1 MMVSLKLIKI
11 IPYFILSCSCLSGC
25 IVLSKA
31 DDLAVLGDYSR
42 EKDNQHRLVKSIN
55 DHYDALIKV
64 IDQKTISDYKDEAS
78 FVYSFGDPI
87 LKKDL
92 SDGGQRWLYRY
103 AIFKPGEDK
112 VYVYF
117 DRTGKLIKWEK
128 ISCPLF
134 F

>member
-1 MMVSLKLIKI
+1 MKLEKI
-11 IPYFILSCSCLSGC
+11 IPYLLLAVLGLSGC
-25 IVLSKA
+25 TIISNSDELYM
-31 DDLAVLGDYSR
+31 LGDYSR

-55 DHYDALIKV
+55 DHYDALTKV
-64 IDQKTISDYKDEAS
+64 IARGHIGDYKDKAS

-92 SDGGQRWLYRY
+92 SDGTQRWLYRY
-103 AIFKPGEDK
+103 AIFRLAKDK

-117 DRTGKLIKWEK
+117 DRNGKMIKWEK
-128 ISCPLF
+128 VSCPSF

>member
-1 MMVSLKLIKI
+1 MKKI
-11 IPYFILSCSCLSGC
+11 IPYVLVLLLGLSGC
-25 IVLSKA
+25 TIIENLDEISI
-31 DDLAVLGDYSR
+31 LGDYSR

-55 DHYDALIKV
+55 DLYDALTKAIAQRA
-64 IDQKTISDYKDEAS
+64 IREYKDESS
-78 FVYSFGDPI
+78 FVHSFGEPI

-103 AIFKPGEDK
+103 AIYRFAKDK

-117 DRTGKLIKWEK
+117 DRNGKMIKWEK
-128 ISCPLF
+128 LPCPKF